1 MSKKN
6 KGVVPIF
13 RFPQFDKNGE
23 WENKLLKQV
32 GEFIGGG
39 TPDTNI
45 AEYWDGEIQWF
56 TPTEIK
62 DRFLTQSIRTIT
74 ESGLKNSSAKLL
86 PEGALLI
93 CTRAKVGDVGIAKNM
108 CCTNQGFQSLVV
120 KNSEDNLFWYY
131 WILHHKKELLK
142 RASGST
148 FIEIGKSEI
157 SNIPSFRPN
166 KQEQQKIAA
175 CLSSLDDLITAE
187 NQKLETLKA
196 HKNGLLQNLFPA
208 EGETLPKL
216 RFNTTGYWEE
226 KPLGKIAQNLNSK
239 RIPITENLRIKGN
252 IPYIGASGIIDYVK
266 DYIFD
271 DDLLCI
277 SEDGANLLM
286 RTYPIAFSIT
296 GKTWV
301 NNHAHVLKFENKY
314 IQIIVE
320 NQLNNKNLED
330 FLTGMA
336 QPKLNRAKLDLIPIQ
351 IPVSTEEQQKIASHL
366 TASDSLITLQTQKIE
381 SLKLHKKGLMQ
392 GLFPDTTEITA

>member
-1 MSKKN
+1 MN
-6 KGVVPIF
+6 KVNQNKLMPKL
-13 RFPQFDKNGE
+13 RFPEFKNDDS
-23 WENKLLKQV
+23 WEIDNI
-32 GEFIGGG
+32 ENIFISFSGG
-39 TPDTNI
+39 TPNTSVKEYYGGNI
-45 AEYWDGEIQWF
+45 PFIRSAEIN
-56 TPTEIK
+56 
-62 DRFLTQSIRTIT
+62 RAIT
-74 ESGLKNSSAKLL
+74 ELFITEQGLKNSSAKLINKGDL
-86 PEGALLI
+86 LIALYGANSGDAAIAKIEGAI
-93 CTRAKVGDVGIAKNM
+93 
-108 CCTNQGFQSLVV
+108 NQAILCLRSEYSNTFAYYYFSL
-120 KNSEDNLFWYY
+120 
-131 WILHHKKELLK
+131 KKDWL
-142 RASGST
+142 
-148 FIEIGKSEI
+148 I
-157 SNIPSFRPN
+157 SNYIQGGQGNLSGEIIKSFRFCFPK

-208 EGETLPKL
+208 EGETVPKL